1 MTEKNVCG
9 VCVREREGEKEGGRE
24 VKSWLNRDSNLNY
37 IDRNESLNI
46 NVQKKKNV
54 KWIFN

>member
-1 MTEKNVCG
+1 MRNMCE
-9 VCVREREGEKEGGRE
+9 REREGEREGGRE

-54 KWIFN
+54 K